1 MDAIKTGALIA
12 QARKEK
18 GLTQRELAEKVYVS
32 VQAVS
37 KWELG
42 KNFPDLSLMEP
53 LSDILDLTV
62 SELLAGERGEAPK
75 DELVRDTLRLGEE
88 QLRPKIK
95 RWRGLFI
102 AAAIVLAAVV
112 TGVGIYCYPK
122 WKAAGRLQE
131 GMTSAC
137 FSFELEV
144 ALDRQAMEA
153 GQVEVLEKLARLTGF
168 EEEAMFRFTVRG
180 SVREDK
186 IHGMFYP
193 MGSEDPLIELYL
205 SSDRDV
211 INETL
216 PYNTIRKNLVSRYG
230 LLDYVMPAE
239 KEAVYM
245 TLKQAEQIFGLDL
258 SGLRDF
264 VLPVPEELSRTKCFL
279 LLWAMSKDAGE
290 EGGAY
295 RISAEGASLQLEL
308 PEEGSATVRFRA
320 QELQRIV
327 SAWRELFARLK
338 IELPQELG
346 LLEGISGKLVLGEGE
361 EIKLPDK
368 LMDQKAAD
376 RLEGIR
382 DVIKGIREIFAP

>member
-1 MDAIKTGALIA
+1 MGTKKKSYILPVILI
-12 QARKEK
+12 
-18 GLTQRELAEKVYVS
+18 L
-32 VQAVS
+32 
-37 KWELG
+37 
-42 KNFPDLSLMEP
+42 
-53 LSDILDLTV
+53 
-62 SELLAGERGEAPK
+62 
-75 DELVRDTLRLGEE
+75 
-88 QLRPKIK
+88 
-95 RWRGLFI
+95 
-102 AAAIVLAAVV
+102 LAAVV

-230 LLDYVMPAE
+230 LLDYVMPA
-239 KEAVYM
+239 
-245 TLKQAEQIFGLDL
+245 LLSCGLSEDK
-258 SGLRDF
+258 
-264 VLPVPEELSRTKCFL
+264 T
-279 LLWAMSKDAGE
+279 
-290 EGGAY
+290 
-295 RISAEGASLQLEL
+295 
-308 PEEGSATVRFRA
+308 
-320 QELQRIV
+320 
-327 SAWRELFARLK
+327 
-338 IELPQELG
+338 
-346 LLEGISGKLVLGEGE
+346 LVLM
-361 EIKLPDK
+361 L
-368 LMDQKAAD
+368 A
-376 RLEGIR
+376 
-382 DVIKGIREIFAP
+382 

>member
-1 MDAIKTGALIA
+1 MGTKKKSYILPVILI
-12 QARKEK
+12 
-18 GLTQRELAEKVYVS
+18 L
-32 VQAVS
+32 
-37 KWELG
+37 
-42 KNFPDLSLMEP
+42 
-53 LSDILDLTV
+53 
-62 SELLAGERGEAPK
+62 
-75 DELVRDTLRLGEE
+75 
-88 QLRPKIK
+88 
-95 RWRGLFI
+95 
-102 AAAIVLAAVV
+102 LAAVV

-216 PYNTIRKNLVSRYG
+216 PYNTIRTNLVSRYG

-264 VLPVPEELSRTKCFL
+264 ALPVPEELSRTKCFL
-279 LLWAMSKDAGE
+279 LLWAMSKEAGE

-308 PEEGSATVRFRA
+308 PEEGSVTVRFRA

>member
-1 MDAIKTGALIA
+1 
-12 QARKEK
+12 
-18 GLTQRELAEKVYVS
+18 
-32 VQAVS
+32 
-37 KWELG
+37 
-42 KNFPDLSLMEP
+42 
-53 LSDILDLTV
+53 
-62 SELLAGERGEAPK
+62 
-75 DELVRDTLRLGEE
+75 
-88 QLRPKIK
+88 
-95 RWRGLFI
+95 
-102 AAAIVLAAVV
+102 
-112 TGVGIYCYPK
+112 
-122 WKAAGRLQE
+122 
-131 GMTSAC
+131 
-137 FSFELEV
+137 
-144 ALDRQAMEA
+144 
-153 GQVEVLEKLARLTGF
+153 
-168 EEEAMFRFTVRG
+168 
-180 SVREDK
+180 
-186 IHGMFYP
+186 
-193 MGSEDPLIELYL
+193 
-205 SSDRDV
+205 
-211 INETL
+211 
-216 PYNTIRKNLVSRYG
+216 
-230 LLDYVMPAE
+230 
-239 KEAVYM
+239 M

-264 VLPVPEELSRTKCFL
+264 ALPVPEELSRTKCFL
-279 LLWAMSKDAGE
+279 LLWAMSKEAGE

>member
-1 MDAIKTGALIA
+1 MGTKKKSYILPVILI
-12 QARKEK
+12 
-18 GLTQRELAEKVYVS
+18 L
-32 VQAVS
+32 
-37 KWELG
+37 
-42 KNFPDLSLMEP
+42 
-53 LSDILDLTV
+53 
-62 SELLAGERGEAPK
+62 
-75 DELVRDTLRLGEE
+75 
-88 QLRPKIK
+88 
-95 RWRGLFI
+95 
-102 AAAIVLAAVV
+102 LAAVV

-279 LLWAMSKDAGE
+279 LLWAMSKEAGE

-320 QELQRIV
+320 QELQRTV

>member
-1 MDAIKTGALIA
+1 
-12 QARKEK
+12 
-18 GLTQRELAEKVYVS
+18 
-32 VQAVS
+32 
-37 KWELG
+37 
-42 KNFPDLSLMEP
+42 
-53 LSDILDLTV
+53 
-62 SELLAGERGEAPK
+62 
-75 DELVRDTLRLGEE
+75 
-88 QLRPKIK
+88 
-95 RWRGLFI
+95 
-102 AAAIVLAAVV
+102 
-112 TGVGIYCYPK
+112 
-122 WKAAGRLQE
+122 
-131 GMTSAC
+131 
-137 FSFELEV
+137 
-144 ALDRQAMEA
+144 
-153 GQVEVLEKLARLTGF
+153 
-168 EEEAMFRFTVRG
+168 MFRFTVRG

-264 VLPVPEELSRTKCFL
+264 ALPVPEELSRTKCFL
-279 LLWAMSKDAGE
+279 LLWAMSKEAGE

-308 PEEGSATVRFRA
+308 PEEGSVTVRFRA